1 MRKINSEFH
10 TSFVSHEGM
19 QLVNH
24 DYYGCV
30 ELDKF
35 ACYIVVDGIETD
47 GQTESAKIAAD
58 AVAMAF
64 SEKPSISKGA
74 LRSYLRSAHKSLI
87 SDHGKTRMKASIAI
101 VVTDYAKIRYA
112 HAGNTRF
119 ALFRS
124 GHQIR
129 HSEDHSLTQQLARK
143 NEIPKD
149 KIAKHEERQNL
160 TRYLGQEGRLNP
172 AVSRKIKLKDG
183 DILALFTR
191 GFWEHCDP
199 MDMSA
204 AFQQAGKDPK
214 AATELAERLL
224 LDLHP
229 EQIDNY
235 TLAAI
240 FVDKVYK
247 DPNKGKK
254 LKLLL
259 SIGIPILLMLL
270 IFGIVFYVRYQKK
283 QENRR
288 NMELYLLNGIE
299 YIQGDNYLKAKDEL
313 KQAYDLSLKLKD
325 GARTTEI
332 SNYQKLAEAVIN
344 ADDLLSQEDY
354 ETAVQAYLHAADR
367 AKYTDNLGK
376 SYIDARLESATGF
389 INVQDLLGLGDS
401 LADQGNF
408 SMAEEKYLAARSL
421 AAKIYYLEGKKQA
434 IESLNSLYEKMDQ
447 EVEQSKEQ
455 SQAEITAS
463 DFIVQ
468 GNTAFQSGDLVS
480 AEMYYTMAK
489 EKYEKLGDETMAAS
503 MEEKLSLI
511 AAKQEADAQRLQE
524 AAVHMERGSELQNK
538 EKYADA
544 KKEFILAREIY
555 ASLNDEENLKKTEA
569 KIEIIDGYLTGSQKK

>member
-1 MRKINSEFH
+1 M
-10 TSFVSHEGM
+10 
-19 QLVNH
+19 
-24 DYYGCV
+24 
-30 ELDKF
+30 
-35 ACYIVVDGIETD
+35 
-47 GQTESAKIAAD
+47 
-58 AVAMAF
+58 
-64 SEKPSISKGA
+64 PSIGA
-74 LRSYLRSAHKSLI
+74 W
-87 SDHGKTRMKASIAI
+87 
-101 VVTDYAKIRYA
+101 
-112 HAGNTRF
+112 
-119 ALFRS
+119 
-124 GHQIR
+124 Q
-129 HSEDHSLTQQLARK
+129 
-143 NEIPKD
+143 
-149 KIAKHEERQNL
+149 
-160 TRYLGQEGRLNP
+160 
-172 AVSRKIKLKDG
+172 
-183 DILALFTR
+183 
-191 GFWEHCDP
+191 
-199 MDMSA
+199 
-204 AFQQAGKDPK
+204 
-214 AATELAERLL
+214 
-224 LDLHP
+224 
-229 EQIDNY
+229 
-235 TLAAI
+235 
-240 FVDKVYK
+240 
-247 DPNKGKK
+247 
-254 LKLLL
+254 
-259 SIGIPILLMLL
+259 
-270 IFGIVFYVRYQKK
+270 
-283 QENRR
+283 
-288 NMELYLLNGIE
+288 
-299 YIQGDNYLKAKDEL
+299 
-313 KQAYDLSLKLKD
+313 KLKD

-524 AAVHMERGSELQNK
+524 AAVHMECGSELQNK